1 MVEVYSIYLLLML
14 HLEIV
19 IDLSKEALQVL
30 KQRYAQLLLIFTL
43 YDLYLQL
50 KLFRSLL
57 QVPLEPLDALV

>member
-1 MVEVYSIYLLLML
+1 MVQVYSIHLLLML

-50 KLFRSLL
+50 KLF
-57 QVPLEPLDALV
+57 